1 MFINS
6 KGIQVRRTTIACIT
20 THHTHHTPHTSITIT
35 HYVVLAREL
44 AVDGDDNGEKKRLV
58 TLLKGHVVR
67 ILKSRLSAK
76 CVSYESE
83 GTKIVSTFPE
93 HPNVLREHVL
103 KTGMSISRMYDESL
117 RKYLAQ
123 ALSLCRDGLETVLTS
138 LAQGVLHLHK
148 HGVGHF
154 DIKPSNV
161 LIKWSHT
168 RGVFD
173 GTSVVICDF
182 GLVHELIDGMY
193 DDRYSTHTYISVTSI
208 TSIHPSTTSH
218 THHRQSIQW
227 DVERHQTIC
236 IP

>member
-1 MFINS
+1 
-6 KGIQVRRTTIACIT
+6 
-20 THHTHHTPHTSITIT
+20 
-35 HYVVLAREL
+35 
-44 AVDGDDNGEKKRLV
+44 
-58 TLLKGHVVR
+58 
-67 ILKSRLSAK
+67 
-76 CVSYESE
+76 
-83 GTKIVSTFPE
+83 
-93 HPNVLREHVL
+93 
-103 KTGMSISRMYDESL
+103 MYDESL

-208 TSIHPSTTSH
+208 TSIHPSTTAH
-218 THHRQSIQW
+218 THTPQAEYTMGRGEAP
-227 DVERHQTIC
+227 DNLY
-236 IP
+236 PLK